1 MNEVELN
8 LKAEG
13 QGRIQ
18 EVDLERGPN
27 LDQEKNLDAPVPSL
41 SIKSVVENTNSTS
54 IFEKNVAMK
63 VVQTLIK
70 YVLCKHCN
78 LKYNYWI

>member
-1 MNEVELN
+1 MNEGELN
-8 LKAEG
+8 LMAEG

-18 EVDLERGPN
+18 EVDQERGPN
-27 LDQEKNLDAPVPSL
+27 PDQEKNLDAPDPSL
-41 SIKSVVENTNSTS
+41 SIKSVVENINSTS
-54 IFEKNVAMK
+54 IFEKHAAMK

-70 YVLCKHCN
+70 YVLCNHCN